1 LCEGEETTLTAS
13 GNYTYEWSG
22 GITNGVPFI
31 PQPPYFYN
39 LTVTD
44 AFGCFENYGLNV
56 NVHALPAVSLSLLW
70 NDPYQYFGHDTL
82 CNEAWEY
89 QISGGSPS
97 GGVYSGAGVTGNE
110 FNPYALNVWEWHT
123 ITYTFTDGWGCSA
136 SSDDSVYLEICEGIE
151 MNPMSA
157 SLKVYPNPAGNTL
170 FISSSAILN
179 GTLVLL
185 TTAEGR
191 EIRQLHCNG
200 TLTQIDLTGIARG
213 VYFLIIESSEGR
225 SVFRVIK
232 E

>member
-1 LCEGEETTLTAS
+1 
-13 GNYTYEWSG
+13 
-22 GITNGVPFI
+22 
-31 PQPPYFYN
+31 
-39 LTVTD
+39 
-44 AFGCFENYGLNV
+44 
-56 NVHALPAVSLSLLW
+56 
-70 NDPYQYFGHDTL
+70 
-82 CNEAWEY
+82 
-89 QISGGSPS
+89 
-97 GGVYSGAGVTGNE
+97 
-110 FNPYALNVWEWHT
+110 
-123 ITYTFTDGWGCSA
+123 
-136 SSDDSVYLEICEGIE
+136 